1 MDRLSLSVSGSE
13 GNGSGID
20 RRRFLKTTAGAA
32 AGIAGSLSAP
42 YVNAQSGITLR
53 FLNAETTAASQTVL
67 RNACNE

>member
-20 RRRFLKTTAGAA
+20 RPALSQNDGRRSGRYRWLTFRA
-32 AGIAGSLSAP
+32 

-53 FLNAETTAASQTVL
+53 F
-67 RNACNE
+67 